1 MIDPSGGG
9 IAKAAGEL
17 MKEMQKAQTDLQK
30 LDQAQ
35 KPEAGSSNFQDAMQT
50 QQTQQTNA
58 VQAPQ
63 AANKTTE
70 IAQSNNVLMQAKEN
84 AIQKPTTRVGAAQ
97 AAKESKLATMLEGLM
112 GGQKKMDGIMKMALS
127 GKKFSP
133 SELIGM
139 QAGVYKFSQELELTS
154 KVVEK
159 ATSGIKQTM
168 NTQV

>member
-35 KPEAGSSNFQDAMQT
+35 KPEAGASNFQDAM
-50 QQTQQTNA
+50 QTQQTNA

-63 AANKTTE
+63 ATNKTTE
-70 IAQSNNVLMQAKEN
+70 IAKSNTVLMQAKEN